1 MSEAVDTTTL
11 CLFDVD
17 GTLTAARQ
25 VSRPTIGPTVLL
37 RIDPTVLL
45 PIGPTVLLPI
55 DPTVL
60 LPIVPTVLLPIGP
73 TVLLPT
79 GPLLQS
85 TNLTNRLVKEPNVN
99 VSSHLPAFVQ
109 YKLVFF
115 TKRLE

>member
-25 VSRPTIGPTVLL
+25 VSRPTIVHTVLL
-37 RIDPTVLL
+37 R
-45 PIGPTVLLPI
+45 I

>member
-45 PIGPTVLLPI
+45 PIE
-55 DPTVL
+55 PTVL